1 MLNHSSMNK
10 VYIATGI
17 VWLFHIS
24 ALIGITLGHL
34 DWFMEKTPLNLGLCL
49 ILFLFVYPIRTMK
62 QTTGFLIFFSGG
74 MFAEWLGGKYGL
86 LFGTYEYGNNFG
98 PKLDGVPYLIGTYW
112 ALLTFATASIVDY
125 ISKSVIVKIVV
136 AALLMTLLDFFMEH
150 SAPRFD
156 FWRFEGDLAPLQNYI
171 TWFVLALLFQGIL
184 RYLKTTGDRFFSL
197 NLYLAQLIFFVYFY
211 FLEV

>member
-24 ALIGITLGHL
+24 ALIGITLGHV

-74 MFAEWLGGKYGL
+74 MFAEWLGVKYGL